1 MIIRNFHLTKI
12 ALIGDLFNLIYIR
25 LPYRANT
32 PTIINADNNVSTGPM
47 NQNAK
52 TNYLPIRTRGT
63 TNLTLRTLPDL
74 VI

>member
-32 PTIINADNNVSTGPM
+32 PTIIKADNNFSTGPM

-63 TNLTLRTLPDL
+63 TNLTLQTLPDSD
-74 VI
+74 I